1 MDLASLNWS
10 QTAISTRRLPKASR
24 RERLTGLHTP
34 AWPEQPGRFNS
45 LDQDSQTQAMG
56 ASSAPNL
63 TDGQ

>member
-1 MDLASLNWS
+1 MDENWS
-10 QTAISTRRLPKASR
+10 QTAISARRLTEAPR

-34 AWPEQPGRFNS
+34 EWPEQPGRFNS